1 MFEHNLYPILFSVIT
16 DKILVT
22 LRASFI
28 LLSSNDAS
36 ADISDGD
43 GSFDFS
49 LKTEFTSH
57 LYIHV
62 TLVIDT
68 ETATSYFAQLL
79 QYSQNILKL
88 LASKC
93 FLNDVLLESEYSEIM
108 LILWF
113 VSIKY
118 HYIFFK

>member
-1 MFEHNLYPILFSVIT
+1 MFEHNLHPILFSVIT

-22 LRASFI
+22 LRAYFI

-36 ADISDGD
+36 ADISDGE

-57 LYIHV
+57 LYVHV
-62 TLVIDT
+62 TLATDT
-68 ETATSYFAQLL
+68 EAATSCFAQLL
-79 QYSQNILKL
+79 QYSQNIFKL

-93 FLNDVLLESEYSEIM
+93 FLNDVLLEREYSEIM
-108 LILWF
+108 LIL
-113 VSIKY
+113 
-118 HYIFFK
+118 

>member
-1 MFEHNLYPILFSVIT
+1 MFEHNLHPILFSVIT

-36 ADISDGD
+36 ADISDD
-43 GSFDFS
+43 EGSFDFS

-57 LYIHV
+57 LYVHV
-62 TLVIDT
+62 TLVTDT
-68 ETATSYFAQLL
+68 EAATSCFAQLL
-79 QYSQNILKL
+79 QYSQNIFKL

-93 FLNDVLLESEYSEIM
+93 FLNDVLLEREYSEIM

>member
-79 QYSQNILKL
+79 QYSQNIFKL

>member
-16 DKILVT
+16 DKILVK

-43 GSFDFS
+43 SSFYFS

-57 LYIHV
+57 LYVYV
-62 TLVIDT
+62 TLVTDT
-68 ETATSYFAQLL
+68 EAATSCFAQLL
-79 QYSQNILKL
+79 QYSQNIFKL

-93 FLNDVLLESEYSEIM
+93 FLNDVLLEREYSEIM
-108 LILWF
+108 LTL
-113 VSIKY
+113 
-118 HYIFFK
+118 